1 MVKNVERKQV
11 WRIAS
16 LVLLILAMLGPWVY
30 DRINV
35 PAEYPCLFPNVRLE
49 GDFCGVPLS
58 GIRIQVMMLEAFNQI
73 SMQYMAGV
81 AIFPAR
87 AREFLFSITFI
98 LLLLPLLS
106 TALVL
111 LRPNSRSLQVFHL
124 GIWGLATILGLFW
137 SVMVLS
143 NTHMHKWSLWGV
155 WIYLVLAVSMLVLEG
170 FALTA
175 KKEPPMDWKAEYNV

>member
-1 MVKNVERKQV
+1 MQSPRLQDLVSDPVVTQ
-11 WRIAS
+11 S
-16 LVLLILAMLGPWVY
+16 LNELRHCTDLLIEHQIFHCQQGI
-30 DRINV
+30 DCGGIGHR
-35 PAEYPCLFPNVRLE
+35 FD
-49 GDFCGVPLS
+49 GDIAKFHSTFGD
-58 GIRIQVMMLEAFNQI
+58 IQ
-73 SMQYMAGV
+73 
-81 AIFPAR
+81 
-87 AREFLFSITFI
+87 
-98 LLLLPLLS
+98 PLLS